1 MFRATQ
7 TFASPTVKSY
17 TILLENRSYY
27 LGNKILEIVYETR
40 IEL

>member
-7 TFASPTVKSY
+7 TFASPTIKSY
-17 TILLENRSYY
+17 TILLENILYY
-27 LGNKILEIVYETR
+27 LGNKMLEIVYKTM